1 MRLISAK
8 LGDLLAGR
16 SKGDAAALIILLAL
30 VIVFWLPRF
39 RGPIDLRWDAG
50 VYYTL
55 GTSLAEGKGY
65 RLLNEPGDI
74 KAIQY
79 PPLLPGLIAAHQ
91 LVLKTNDPT
100 VVGRGLRL
108 SFFILFVIY
117 IFAIYALARHY
128 LPPSYAFC
136 LTLVC
141 LFNFF
146 THFLSD
152 ACFPEIAFA
161 LTTVLFVLCHNKGGR
176 TFSVMAAVFGV
187 MAYGLRT
194 VGICLLAAWVVEGLL
209 NRKYKIASLRLA
221 LLLIAVAGWQSY
233 IRSVER
239 EPAYNHPAYAY
250 QRADYLFYNVSY
262 ARNVFLRDPF
272 SSSSGRVT
280 IVELADRSFR
290 NLAKSPVRL
299 GAAVTSDRYF
309 WEAQRI
315 AVNTRLGLGLV
326 PAWVID
332 AALVMLGL
340 LILGGVGL
348 QLARRQWIIPFYLL
362 FSLASLS
369 LTPWPEQF
377 TRYFAPLAPFLA
389 LSLLF
394 TLDTINSFLRRI
406 WPQRRKGIGIILV
419 GSVVSLILLEDGLT
433 SFMMYRGM
441 HQNVKYVDQNG
452 KIVTYRLF
460 FYKDAYRA
468 LDAGLD
474 WLRQVSKPHDVVA
487 SSMPHWVYLRTGM
500 KAVIP
505 PFETDPIRA
514 QELLDSVPVTFIVQD
529 RGLDLDT
536 RKYLTP
542 VVDAFPER
550 WKLVYSDSITDPPGK
565 TPPVRFEIY
574 QRAGLPGTASKDLKR
589 EP

>member
-1 MRLISAK
+1 MRLLSAK
-8 LGDLLAGR
+8 HEDLLAGL
-16 SKGDAAALIILLAL
+16 SKGDAAVLIILLVL
-30 VIVFWLPRF
+30 VIISWLPRF

-79 PPLLPGLIAAHQ
+79 PPLHPALIAVHQ
-91 LVLKTNDPT
+91 LVLKTNDPI
-100 VVGRGLRL
+100 VVGRVLRF
-108 SFFILFVIY
+108 SFFILFVVY
-117 IFAIYALARHY
+117 ILAIYALARQY
-128 LPPSYAFC
+128 LPLSYSFAA
-136 LTLVC
+136 TLVC

-161 LTTVLFVLCHNKGGR
+161 LSTVLFVLCHNRRGR
-176 TFSVMAAVFGV
+176 FFSIMTAVFGV
-187 MAYGLRT
+187 TAYGLRT
-194 VGICLLAAWVVEGLL
+194 VGVCLLAAWVVEGLL
-209 NRKYKIASLRLA
+209 SRKYKIAALRL
-221 LLLIAVAGWQSY
+221 LLLVVVVAGWQFY
-233 IRSVER
+233 IRSVET
-239 EPAYNHPAYAY
+239 EPTYTNPAYAY

-272 SSSSGRVT
+272 SSKSGHLS
-280 IVELADRSFR
+280 IVELADRSFQ
-290 NLAKSPVRL
+290 NLAKSPLRL
-299 GAAVTSDRYF
+299 GVAVTSDRYF
-309 WEAQRI
+309 WDAQRI
-315 AVNTRLGLGLV
+315 AVNTRLGINLV
-326 PAWVID
+326 PAWLID
-332 AALVMLGL
+332 AALVLLGL
-340 LILGGVGL
+340 LILGGVWL

-377 TRYFAPLAPFLA
+377 TRYFAPLAPFLS
-389 LSLLF
+389 LSLFLA
-394 TLDTINSFLRRI
+394 LDTINSRLRNV
-406 WPQRRKGIGIILV
+406 WPQKRKEIGIILI
-419 GSVVSLILLEDGLT
+419 GSVATVILLEDGLT
-433 SFMMYRGM
+433 SVMMYRGM
-441 HQNVKYVDQNG
+441 HQNVNYVDQKG

-474 WLRQVSKPHDVVA
+474 WLRQVSKPDDVVA

-500 KAVIP
+500 KAVMP
-505 PFETDPIRA
+505 PFEIDPLRA
-514 QELLDSVPVTFIVQD
+514 QELLDSVPVTFIIQD

-542 VVDAFPER
+542 VLYTFPEH
-550 WKLVYSDSITDPPGK
+550 WKLVYSDSITDAPGK
-565 TPPVRFEIY
+565 PAMRFEIY
-574 QRAGLPGTASKDLKR
+574 QRVGLPGDASKN
-589 EP
+589 